1 MPAICWSVRGS
12 ISRPVIN
19 NAFFHLRCWFYPVT
33 LTRFIKVVSLAIKS
47 STHKTVNFGDRFL
60 AGLERKRCTDWYL
73 CHYSSSSSIGVSL
86 LPSTASS
93 SMALPLS
100 CSSAGRSES
109 ISVCSS
115 SSSSTFPYA

>member
-47 STHKTVNFGDRFL
+47 GAVFLFWVNIGNGLTVLQLRSF
-60 AGLERKRCTDWYL
+60 AGLW
-73 CHYSSSSSIGVSL
+73 V
-86 LPSTASS
+86 
-93 SMALPLS
+93 
-100 CSSAGRSES
+100 
-109 ISVCSS
+109 
-115 SSSSTFPYA
+115 

>member
-47 STHKTVNFGDRFL
+47 GAVFFFG
-60 AGLERKRCTDWYL
+60 
-73 CHYSSSSSIGVSL
+73 
-86 LPSTASS
+86 
-93 SMALPLS
+93 
-100 CSSAGRSES
+100 
-109 ISVCSS
+109 
-115 SSSSTFPYA
+115 